1 MNITVQKATVDDVKA
16 ISEICSSS
24 WIETYQGIYPENYIQ
39 QVIREY
45 YNPERVTKEVLETSK
60 YWNGYWVAKRGNQ
73 VLGCIGGGVDD
84 QNAGHVYVFY
94 VRPDIK
100 RQGVGSA
107 LLESLTA
114 YQKETYGIT
123 EQWITSVTEGNRIG
137 IAFYEKTGFR
147 FQYAN
152 EKQENPKLAKSLH
165 YSRKL
170 KGPIE

>member
-107 LLESLTA
+107 LLEGLTA
-114 YQKETYGIT
+114 YQKATYGIT
-123 EQWITSVTEGNRIG
+123 DQWITSVTEGNRIG
-137 IAFYEKTGFR
+137 IAFYEKSGFV
-147 FQYAN
+147 FDFAT
-152 EKQENPKLAKSLH
+152 ENTTAPHDRRNLH
-165 YSRKL
+165 L
-170 KGPIE
+170 KRTV